1 MNLQYVTMAKK
12 SFGKCSSGQQN
23 GISNERSN
31 W

>member
-1 MNLQYVTMAKK
+1 MAKT
-12 SFGKCSSGQQN
+12 SFGKCSSEQQN